1 MAHEQA
7 NAGWP
12 EDDSDGEPAPALG
25 VWALVLLYGLP
36 FLILLVVPSVAWI
49 GLLPAAVA
57 VRSRTPAPH
66 RRRLVVLYAVTGLIS
81 VAPWIVLIARGNIA
95 DLVG

>member
-1 MAHEQA
+1 MADEPS

-12 EDDSDGEPAPALG
+12 EDDSEVAPAPALG

-36 FLILLVVPSVAWI
+36 LLFLLVVPTVAWL
-49 GLLPAAVA
+49 GLLPGAVV

-66 RRRLVVLYAVTGLIS
+66 RRRLVVLYTVTGMIS
-81 VAPWIVLIARGNIA
+81 VAPWVAMVVQGDIG
-95 DLVG
+95 DLAG